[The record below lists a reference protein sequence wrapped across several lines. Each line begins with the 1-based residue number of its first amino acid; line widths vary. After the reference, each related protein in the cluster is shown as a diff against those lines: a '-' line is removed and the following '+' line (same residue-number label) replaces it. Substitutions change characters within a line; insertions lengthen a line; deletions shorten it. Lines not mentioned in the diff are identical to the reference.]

1 MSCTRSSLSH
11 GREHGRLRTCIGKP
25 PLGEIVMACTS
36 CRGSR
41 QLGDTLKVNLWK
53 ILAKAITASST
64 AGNGAFMPSI
74 FASLLEFAVEN
85 LPQFEIPGACFGL
98 SQPYHLCAWL
108 LIKEDGVYTDMWSR
122 QHMMGDMPNGL
133 LPSHSCTWRVCTMLW
148 QKDNV
153 WQILVTDWQK
163 GEAMQGDSGV
173 PPCQCQGSLLL
184 PKSWNTLMT
193 MWAQGQIGYTSS
205 LTL

>member
-1 MSCTRSSLSH
+1 MTEMSCTRSSLSH

-74 FASLLEFAVEN
+74 FASLLKFAVEN

-108 LIKEDGVYTDMWSR
+108 LIKEDGVYTDMWST
-122 QHMMGDMPNGL
+122 QHMMEICQMACCYHTLVPDVFAQ
-133 LPSHSCTWRVCTMLW
+133 CYDKKTMY
-148 QKDNV
+148 DNY
-153 WQILVTDWQK
+153 W
-163 GEAMQGDSGV
+163 
-173 PPCQCQGSLLL
+173 
-184 PKSWNTLMT
+184 
-193 MWAQGQIGYTSS
+193 
-205 LTL
+205 